1 MLVKGAELGLLI
13 REPDVK
19 ILEHVV
25 GFGARGWGSED
36 ESEDGIMEKLW
47 CFGVFI
53 IELKLRITKCIP
65 R

>member
-19 ILEHVV
+19 ILGYVV
-25 GFGARGWGSED
+25 GFGARGYGSGD
-36 ESEDGIMEKLW
+36 EGEDGIMERLR

-53 IELKLRITKCIP
+53 IELKV
-65 R
+65 